1 MKKYIYA
8 LLLMSMGFGFTSAAI
23 AQQFTLTGKVFDK
36 ATGKILPGASVYIS
50 EIKKGTV
57 TNKEGIFTINIE
69 QGSHL
74 LEISYVGYATDVENI
89 KLEKNTTQNFYLNS
103 SVLEGGNVIVTSFLR
118 ATSTKRTPTPVTI
131 IKKEELFRGVASN
144 LIDALSKVPGVSQIS
159 TGPAISK
166 PVIRG
171 LSSNRVVVMHDGIRQ
186 EGQQWGDEHGIE
198 IDEYN
203 VSRTEVLKVPASLIY
218 GSDALAGVIN
228 IISNV
233 PVSEGV
239 MKGNIFSNY
248 QSNNRMMGNHF
259 DLSGNKNGF
268 IWGVN
273 YSTKNAGDYKNKYD
287 GPVFNS
293 RFLERNG
300 GGYVGIEKNW
310 GYTQLS
316 FSNFSQ
322 NLGVVEGAR
331 AADGRFI
338 MMEDVGG
345 IAKEVIVDAAE
356 EKRFTPRA
364 PMQKIQHTKYTL
376 DNNVKIGNDR
386 LKATFGLQQNQ
397 RMEFGN
403 VLDLSEKELFFDLK
417 TFNYAV
423 QYLQAEKNNWK
434 NTFGVNGMH
443 QHNTNK
449 GLTALIPDYT
459 NFDIGAFYYTQKRT
473 DKTSWT
479 GGLRYDQKHMNY
491 INPAQFTC
499 PPGMACIALYD
510 PLYYPRESSKQFNN
524 ITGAIGMAHDINEQ
538 LTLKLNIARGYRAP
552 NMAELASYGAHQG
565 TNRFEYGNGLLK
577 SEKSL
582 QLDAA
587 LEWSNEHMSITG
599 NVFYNNVTDY
609 IFYQKL
615 SATRGG
621 DSVIMDYTNNLAGD
635 KLYAFAF
642 KQSNAHLYGAEFNID
657 LHPHPLDWLHVE
669 NSVSLIRG
677 QFKQALDGSKNLPGI
692 PSARWLSEIR
702 IELFK
707 KSKAIGNSFINVQLD
722 NVFAQ
727 NHPFTGYNTET
738 QTPAYTLLNVGYSTQ
753 IQNRN
758 KILFS
763 VSLVGQNITDVA
775 YQHHLN
781 RLKYGPVND
790 ATGRMGVFN
799 MGRNFSFK
807 VNIPFGN

>member
-1 MKKYIYA
+1 MKKYLVA
-8 LLLMSMGFGFTSAAI
+8 LFLLCIGIGFTTVAA
-23 AQQFTLTGKVFDK
+23 AQQFTLTGKVLDK
-36 ATGKILPGASVYIS
+36 STGKALPGASVYLP
-50 EIKKGTV
+50 EIKKGTIA
-57 TNKEGIFTINIE
+57 NKEGVFTINIE
-69 QGSHL
+69 AGAHV
-74 LEISYVGYATDVENI
+74 LEISYVGYATNVENI
-89 KLEKNTTQNFYLNS
+89 KLQNNLEKNFYLNS

-118 ATSTKRTPTPVTI
+118 ATSTRRTPTPVTI
-131 IKKEELFRGVASN
+131 IKKDELFRGVSSN

-166 PVIRG
+166 PIIRG
-171 LSSNRVVVMHDGIRQ
+171 LGYNRVVVMNDGIRQ

-239 MKGNIFSNY
+239 IKGNVFSNY
-248 QSNNRMMGNHF
+248 QTNNRLMGNHF
-259 DLSGNKNGF
+259 DLSGNNKGF

-273 YSTKNAGDYKNKYD
+273 YSAKNAGDYKNKYD
-287 GPVFNS
+287 GNVFNS

-300 GGYVGIEKNW
+300 GGYIGIEKNW

-316 FSNFSQ
+316 FSNFYQ
-322 NLGVVEGAR
+322 NLGVVEGDRDEA
-331 AADGRFI
+331 GSFV
-338 MMEDVGG
+338 MMKDVNGQV
-345 IAKEVIVDAAE
+345 EEMIVDAAE

-376 DNNVKIGNDR
+376 DNNIKIGNDR

-403 VLDLSEKELFFDLK
+403 VLDLEEKELFFDLK

-434 NTFGVNGMH
+434 NTFGVNGMR
-443 QHNTNK
+443 QTNTNR
-449 GLTALIPDYT
+449 GEEALVPDY
-459 NFDIGAFYYTQKRT
+459 NSFDIGAFYYTQKRT
-473 DKTSWT
+473 DKTSWS
-479 GGLRYDQKHMNY
+479 GGLRYDQKFMNY

-499 PPGMACIALYD
+499 PPGMACIALYN
-510 PLYYPRESSKQFNN
+510 PVESNKQFNN
-524 ITGAIGMAHDINEQ
+524 ISGAIGVAHDVNDQ
-538 LTLKLNIARGYRAP
+538 LTLKFNIARGFRAP
-552 NMAELASYGAHQG
+552 NMAELASYGAHEG
-565 TNRFEYGNGLLK
+565 TNRFEYGNDMLV

-582 QLDAA
+582 QFDAA
-587 LEWSNEHMSITG
+587 VEWSNEHMSIAG
-599 NVFYNNVTDY
+599 NVFYNTVQDY

-615 SATRGG
+615 NAAAGG
-621 DSVIMDYTNNLAGD
+621 DSIIMDYAHDDAGEE
-635 KLYAFAF
+635 LYAFAF
-642 KQSNAHLYGAEFNID
+642 RQKDAHLYGAEFNVD
-657 LHPHPLDWLHVE
+657 FHPHPLDWLHIE

-677 QFKQALDGSKNLPGI
+677 QFKEALDGSKNLPGI
-692 PSARWLSEIR
+692 PSARWLSELR

-707 KSKAIGNSFINVQLD
+707 KSKAIKNSFINLQLD

-727 NHPFTGYNTET
+727 NNPFTGYNTET
-738 QTPAYTLLNVGYSTQ
+738 VTPAYTLLNLGYSTQ
-753 IQNRN
+753 IQHRN
-758 KILFS
+758 KTLFS

-781 RLKYGPVND
+781 RLKYGPMNE

-807 VNIPFGN
+807 VNIPIGN

>member
-1 MKKYIYA
+1 MKKNICFLFLFNA
-8 LLLMSMGFGFTSAAI
+8 LILFTSTVI

-36 ATGKILPGASVYIS
+36 ATGKILPGASVYLP
-50 EIKKGTV
+50 EIKKGTL

-69 QGSHL
+69 QGSHV

-89 KLEKNTTQNFYLNS
+89 KLQNNLEQNFYLNS
-103 SVLEGGNVIVTSFLR
+103 SVLEVGNVIVTSFLR
-118 ATSTKRTPTPVTI
+118 ATSTRRTPTPVTI
-131 IKKEELFRGVASN
+131 IKKDELFRGVSSN

-171 LSSNRVVVMHDGIRQ
+171 LGYNRVVVMHDGIRQ

-239 MKGNIFSNY
+239 IKGNVFSNY

-259 DLSGNKNGF
+259 DLAGNKKGF
-268 IWGVN
+268 IWGIN
-273 YSTKNAGDYKNKYD
+273 YSAKNAGDYKNKYD
-287 GPVFNS
+287 GNVFNS

-300 GGYVGIEKNW
+300 GGYIGIEKNW
-310 GYTQLS
+310 GYSQLS
-316 FSNFSQ
+316 FSNFYQ
-322 NLGVVEGAR
+322 NLGVVEGDR
-331 AADGRFI
+331 DADGRFV
-338 MMEDVGG
+338 MMKDVGG
-345 IAKEVIVDAAE
+345 IAEEVIVDAAE

-376 DNNVKIGNDR
+376 DNNIKIGNDR

-403 VLDLSEKELFFDLK
+403 VLDLDEKELFFDLK

-434 NTFGVNGMH
+434 NTFGVNGMR
-443 QHNTNK
+443 QTNTNR
-449 GLTALIPDYT
+449 GEEALVPDYT
-459 NFDIGAFYYTQKRT
+459 SFDIGAFYYTQKRT
-473 DKTSWT
+473 DKTSWS
-479 GGLRYDQKHMNY
+479 GGLRYDQKYMNY
-491 INPAQFTC
+491 IDPAQFVC

-510 PLYYPRESSKQFNN
+510 PKESNKQFNN
-524 ITGAIGMAHDINEQ
+524 ISGAIGVAHD
-538 LTLKLNIARGYRAP
+538 LSDRVTLKFNIARGFRAP
-552 NMAELASYGAHQG
+552 NMAELASYGAHEG
-565 TNRFEYGNGLLK
+565 TNRFEYGNSLLK

-582 QLDAA
+582 QFDAA
-587 LEWSNEHMSITG
+587 VEWSNEHMSIAG
-599 NVFYNNVTDY
+599 NVFYNTVKDY

-615 SATRGG
+615 TAVGGG
-621 DSVIMDYTNNLAGD
+621 DSIIMDYAHSVDGD
-635 KLYAFAF
+635 ELYAFAF
-642 KQSNAHLYGAEFNID
+642 RQKDAHLYGAEFNID
-657 LHPHPLDWLHVE
+657 IHPHPLDWLHVE

-677 QFKQALDGSKNLPGI
+677 QFKDAIDGSKNLPGI

-707 KSKAIGNSFINVQLD
+707 KSKAIRNSFINVQLD
-722 NVFAQ
+722 NMFAQ
-727 NHPFTGYNTET
+727 NNPFTGYNTET
-738 QTPAYTLLNVGYSTQ
+738 QTPAYSLLNLGYSTQ
-753 IQNRN
+753 IQYRN
-758 KILFS
+758 KTLFS
-763 VSLVGQNITDVA
+763 ISLVGQNITDVA

-781 RLKYGPVND
+781 RLKYGPMND

-807 VNIPFGN
+807 VNIPIGN

>member
-1 MKKYIYA
+1 MKKYLVA
-8 LLLMSMGFGFTSAAI
+8 LFLLFIGIGFTTVAA
-23 AQQFTLTGKVFDK
+23 AQQFTLTGKVLDK
-36 ATGKILPGASVYIS
+36 STGKALPGASVYLP
-50 EIKKGTV
+50 EIKKGTIA
-57 TNKEGIFTINIE
+57 NKEGVFTINIE
-69 QGSHL
+69 AGAHV
-74 LEISYVGYATDVENI
+74 LEISYVGYATNVENI
-89 KLEKNTTQNFYLNS
+89 KLQNNLEKNFYLNS

-118 ATSTKRTPTPVTI
+118 ATSTRRTPTPVTI
-131 IKKEELFRGVASN
+131 IKKDELFRGVSSN

-166 PVIRG
+166 PIIRG
-171 LSSNRVVVMHDGIRQ
+171 LGYNRVVVMNDGIRQ

-239 MKGNIFSNY
+239 IKGNVFSNY
-248 QSNNRMMGNHF
+248 QTNNRLMGNHF
-259 DLSGNKNGF
+259 DLSGNNKGF

-273 YSTKNAGDYKNKYD
+273 YSAKNAGDYKNKYD
-287 GPVFNS
+287 GNVFNS

-300 GGYVGIEKNW
+300 GGYIGIEKNW

-316 FSNFSQ
+316 FSNFYQ
-322 NLGVVEGAR
+322 NLGVVEGDRDEA
-331 AADGRFI
+331 GSFV
-338 MMEDVGG
+338 MMKDVNGQV
-345 IAKEVIVDAAE
+345 EEMIVDAAE

-364 PMQKIQHTKYTL
+364 PMQKIQHIKYTL
-376 DNNVKIGNDR
+376 DNNIKIGNDR

-403 VLDLSEKELFFDLK
+403 VLDLEEKELFFDLK

-434 NTFGVNGMH
+434 NTFGVNGMR
-443 QHNTNK
+443 QTNTNR
-449 GLTALIPDYT
+449 GEEALVPDY
-459 NFDIGAFYYTQKRT
+459 NSFDIGAFYYTQKRT
-473 DKTSWT
+473 DKTSWS
-479 GGLRYDQKHMNY
+479 GGLRYDQKFMNY

-499 PPGMACIALYD
+499 PPGMACIALYN
-510 PLYYPRESSKQFNN
+510 PVESNKQFNN
-524 ITGAIGMAHDINEQ
+524 ISGAIGVAHDVNDQ
-538 LTLKLNIARGYRAP
+538 LTLKFNIARGFRAP
-552 NMAELASYGAHQG
+552 NMAELASYGAHEG
-565 TNRFEYGNGLLK
+565 TNRFEYGNDMLV

-582 QLDAA
+582 QFDAA
-587 LEWSNEHMSITG
+587 VEWSNEHMSIAG
-599 NVFYNNVTDY
+599 NVFYNTVQDY

-615 SATRGG
+615 NAAAGG
-621 DSVIMDYTNNLAGD
+621 DSIIMDYAHDAAGEE
-635 KLYAFAF
+635 LYAFAF
-642 KQSNAHLYGAEFNID
+642 RQKDAHLYGAEFNVD
-657 LHPHPLDWLHVE
+657 FHPHPLDWLHIE

-677 QFKQALDGSKNLPGI
+677 QFKEALDGSKNLPGI
-692 PSARWLSEIR
+692 PSARWLSELR

-707 KSKAIGNSFINVQLD
+707 KSKAIKNSFINLQLD

-727 NHPFTGYNTET
+727 NNPFTGYNTET
-738 QTPAYTLLNVGYSTQ
+738 QTPAYTLLNLGYSTQ
-753 IQNRN
+753 IQHRN
-758 KILFS
+758 KTLFS

-781 RLKYGPVND
+781 RLKYGPMNE

-807 VNIPFGN
+807 VNIPIGN

>member
-1 MKKYIYA
+1 MKKYLVA
-8 LLLMSMGFGFTSAAI
+8 LFLLCIGIGFTTVAT
-23 AQQFTLTGKVFDK
+23 AQQFTLTGKVLDK
-36 ATGKILPGASVYIS
+36 STGKALPGASVYLP
-50 EIKKGTV
+50 EIKKGTIA
-57 TNKEGIFTINIE
+57 NKEGVFTLTIE
-69 QGSHL
+69 AGAHV

-89 KLEKNTTQNFYLNS
+89 RLQNNLEKNFYLNS

-118 ATSTKRTPTPVTI
+118 ATSTRRTPTPVTI
-131 IKKEELFRGVASN
+131 IKKDELFRGVSSN

-166 PVIRG
+166 PIIRG
-171 LSSNRVVVMHDGIRQ
+171 LGYNRVVVMNDGIRQ

-239 MKGNIFSNY
+239 IKGNVFSNY
-248 QSNNRMMGNHF
+248 QTNNRLMGNHI
-259 DLSGNKNGF
+259 DLAGNNKGF

-273 YSTKNAGDYKNKYD
+273 YSAKNAGDYKNKYD
-287 GPVFNS
+287 GNVFNS

-300 GGYVGIEKNW
+300 GGYIGIEKNW
-310 GYTQLS
+310 GYSQLS
-316 FSNFSQ
+316 FSNFYQ
-322 NLGVVEGAR
+322 NLGVVEGDR
-331 AADGRFI
+331 DENGNFV
-338 MMEDVGG
+338 MMKNVNG
-345 IAKEVIVDAAE
+345 EVEEMIVDAAE

-376 DNNVKIGNDR
+376 DNNIKLGNDR

-403 VLDLSEKELFFDLK
+403 VLDLDEKELFFDLK

-434 NTFGVNGMH
+434 NTFGVNGMR
-443 QHNTNK
+443 QTNTNR
-449 GLTALIPDYT
+449 GEEALVPDY
-459 NFDIGAFYYTQKRT
+459 NSFDIGAFYYTQKRT
-473 DKTSWT
+473 DKTSWS
-479 GGLRYDQKHMNY
+479 GGLRYDQKFMNF
-491 INPAQFTC
+491 INPAQFVC
-499 PPGMACIALYD
+499 PPGMACPALYN
-510 PLYYPRESSKQFNN
+510 PVESNKQFNN
-524 ITGAIGMAHDINEQ
+524 ISGAIGVAHDVNDQ
-538 LTLKLNIARGYRAP
+538 LTLKFNIARGFRAP
-552 NMAELASYGAHQG
+552 NMAELASYGAHEG
-565 TNRFEYGNGLLK
+565 TNRFEYGNELLR

-582 QLDAA
+582 QFDAA
-587 LEWSNEHMSITG
+587 IEWSNEHMSIAG
-599 NVFYNNVTDY
+599 NVFYNTVKDY

-615 SATRGG
+615 NAVAGG
-621 DSVIMDYTNNLAGD
+621 DSIIMDYAHDDAGEE
-635 KLYAFAF
+635 LYAFAF
-642 KQSNAHLYGAEFNID
+642 RQKDAHLYGAEFNVD
-657 LHPHPLDWLHVE
+657 FHPHPLDWLHVE

-677 QFKQALDGSKNLPGI
+677 QFKDALDGSKNLPGI
-692 PSARWLSEIR
+692 PSARWLSELR

-707 KSKAIGNSFINVQLD
+707 KSKLIKNSFINFQLD

-727 NHPFTGYNTET
+727 NNPFTGYNTET
-738 QTPAYTLLNVGYSTQ
+738 QTPAYTLLNIGYSTQ
-753 IQNRN
+753 IQHRN
-758 KILFS
+758 KTLFS
-763 VSLVGQNITDVA
+763 VSFVGQNMADVA

-781 RLKYGPVND
+781 RLKYGPMND

-807 VNIPFGN
+807 VNIPIGN

>member
-1 MKKYIYA
+1 MKKNICF
-8 LLLMSMGFGFTSAAI
+8 LFLFTAFILFTNTAI
-23 AQQFTLTGKVFDK
+23 AQQYTLTGKVFDK
-36 ATGKILPGASVYIS
+36 ATGKILAGASVYLP
-50 EIKKGTV
+50 EIKKGTLA
-57 TNKEGIFTINIE
+57 NKEGVFAINIE
-69 QGSHL
+69 QGSHV
-74 LEISYVGYATDVENI
+74 LEISYVGYATDVEHI
-89 KLEKNTTQNFYLNS
+89 KLDKNITQDFYLNS

-118 ATSTKRTPTPVTI
+118 ATSTRRTPTPVTI
-131 IKKEELFRGVASN
+131 IKKDELFRGVSSN

-166 PVIRG
+166 PIIRG
-171 LSSNRVVVMHDGIRQ
+171 LGYNRVVVMHDGIRQ

-239 MKGNIFSNY
+239 IKGNVFSNY

-259 DLSGNKNGF
+259 DLAGNKNGF

-273 YSTKNAGDYKNKYD
+273 YSAKNAGDYKNKFD
-287 GPVFNS
+287 GTVYNS

-300 GGYVGIEKNW
+300 GGYIGIEKKW
-310 GYTQLS
+310 GYSQLS
-316 FSNFSQ
+316 FSNFYQ
-322 NLGVVEGAR
+322 NLGVVEGER

-338 MMEDVGG
+338 MIKDVGG
-345 IAKEVIVDAAE
+345 IAEELIVDAAE

-376 DNNVKIGNDR
+376 DNNIKIGNDR

-403 VLDLSEKELFFDLK
+403 VLDLDEKELFFDLK

-434 NTFGVNGMH
+434 HTFGVNGMR
-443 QHNTNK
+443 QTNTNK
-449 GLTALIPDYT
+449 GVEALVPDYT
-459 NFDIGAFYYTQKRT
+459 SFDIGAFYYTQKRM
-473 DKTSWT
+473 DKTSWS
-479 GGLRYDQKHMNY
+479 GGLRYDQKYMNF
-491 INPAQFTC
+491 INPAQFVC
-499 PPGMACIALYD
+499 PPGMACIALYN
-510 PLYYPRESSKQFNN
+510 PVESNKQFNN
-524 ITGAIGMAHDINEQ
+524 ISGAIGVAHDLSEQ
-538 LTLKLNIARGYRAP
+538 LTLKFNIARGFRAP
-552 NMAELASYGAHQG
+552 NMAELASYGAHEG
-565 TNRFEYGNGLLK
+565 TNRFEYGNALLK

-582 QLDAA
+582 QFDAA
-587 LEWSNEHMSITG
+587 LEWSNEHMSVAG
-599 NVFYNNVTDY
+599 NLFYNTVSDY

-615 SATRGG
+615 SAVGGG
-621 DSVIMDYTNNLAGD
+621 DSIIMDYAHNLLGD
-635 KLYAFAF
+635 ELYAFAF
-642 KQSNAHLYGAEFNID
+642 RQRDAHLYGAEFNID
-657 LHPHPLDWLHVE
+657 IHPHPLDWLHVE

-677 QFKQALDGSKNLPGI
+677 QFKEALDGSNNLPGI

-707 KSKAIGNSFINVQLD
+707 KSKAIRNSFINVQLD
-722 NVFAQ
+722 NMFAQ
-727 NHPFTGYNTET
+727 NHPFIGYNTET
-738 QTPAYTLLNVGYSTQ
+738 QTPAYTLLNIGYSTQ
-753 IQNRN
+753 IQHRN
-758 KILFS
+758 KTLFS
-763 VSLVGQNITDVA
+763 VSMVGQNITDIA

-781 RLKYGPVND
+781 RLKYGPMNE

-807 VNIPFGN
+807 VNIPIGN